1 MKTSK
6 IDKILLGHGSG
17 GKLTTE
23 LIEELF
29 MPYLKNPL
37 LSSLDDSAVFSID
50 NRKLAF
56 TTDSFTVY
64 PLIFPGGDLGKL
76 AIVGTVND
84 LIVSGAKPLFLSAGF
99 IIEEGFLRETLEKI
113 VKSMAEI
120 AEISKVKIIAGD
132 TKVVERGKG
141 DGVYI
146 NTSGIGIL
154 YEGVNLSIK
163 RILPGDKI
171 IINGPVGDHGASV
184 IMARGEFNIEGDIE
198 SDCAPLNLL
207 LNEILSKFPDA
218 IKFMRDPTRGGMA
231 TVLNEI
237 AGKSGFDF
245 LIFEEKVPVRP
256 QVKGFCE
263 LLGFDPYYLA
273 NEGKVIMVVN
283 PDYSEEILSLLKSN
297 PLGNE
302 SSIIGEVLESKDG
315 NVYLETEV
323 GGTRILDILIE
334 DQFPRIC

>member
-1 MKTSK
+1 MRTSK
-6 IDKILLGHGSG
+6 IDKISLGHGSG
-17 GKLTTE
+17 GKLTAE
-23 LIEELF
+23 LIEKLF
-29 MPYLKNPL
+29 LPYLKNPL
-37 LSSLDDSAVFSID
+37 LSPLDDSAVFSID
-50 NRKLAF
+50 DKKIAF

-76 AIVGTVND
+76 ATAGTIND
-84 LIVSGAKPLFLSAGF
+84 LVVSGAKPLFLSAGF
-99 IIEEGFLRETLEKI
+99 IIEEGLEGDTLERI
-113 VKSMAEI
+113 VKSMAEV
-120 AEISKVKIIAGD
+120 AEISGVKIVAGD

-141 DGVYI
+141 DGIYI

-154 YEGVNLSIK
+154 YRGVNLSIE

-171 IINGPVGDHGASV
+171 LINGSVGDHGASV

-207 LNEILSKFPDA
+207 LNEILSKLPHT
-218 IKFMRDPTRGGMA
+218 IKFMRDPTRGGIA
-231 TVLNEI
+231 TALNEM
-237 AGKSGFDF
+237 AEKSGFDF
-245 LIFEEKVPVRP
+245 LIYEERVPVNP
-256 QVKGFCE
+256 KVKSFCE

-273 NEGKVIMVVN
+273 NEGKVIMVVD
-283 PDYSEEILSLLKSN
+283 PDYAEEILSLLKSN
-297 PLGNE
+297 PLGE
-302 SSIIGEVLESKDG
+302 KSSIIGEVLDSKEG